1 MILILLI
8 IINSIQINKNKKHTM
23 GITGFYK
30 RKILKKIV
38 LRGGLSYVKTGEVQ
52 SLGLAA
58 GAGLSFL
65 IGKMLIIQPMVEVNF
80 ASNENNI
87 VGINLN
93 IGISL

>member
-1 MILILLI
+1 MEIWF
-8 IINSIQINKNKKHTM
+8 
-23 GITGFYK
+23 GFYK

-38 LRGGLSYVKTGEVQ
+38 LRGGLSYVKTGDVQ

-58 GAGLSFL
+58 GAGLSFP